1 MEKSTLFNVP
11 FSPLP
16 DLYFK
21 AYNLSQAAA
30 RLRISIMDL
39 LQVSDAIAFYWL
51 VSLDEEKIS
60 FYKLDKDQ
68 TAHAASIVNALLTP
82 EKIEALK
89 QKLSE
94 HK

>member
-1 MEKSTLFNVP
+1 MNVP

-21 AYNLSQAAA
+21 AYNLADAAS
-30 RLRISIMDL
+30 R
-39 LQVSDAIAFYWL
+39 LQVNVRELLEISDTVAFYWL
-51 VSLDEEKIS
+51 FSLNKDIIERYRLKMSEVDYAAHIVS
-60 FYKLDKDQ
+60 
-68 TAHAASIVNALLTP
+68 TLLTP